1 MSSLQAVALRDLL
14 KDEAD
19 TIPLDNLCVIDA
31 PENMNA
37 LQQLGTAAGKINVNG
52 KQFPP
57 VFDLT

>member
-1 MSSLQAVALRDLL
+1 MEELAAVRDLL

-19 TIPLDNLCVIDA
+19 TIPLDSLSARDA

-37 LQQLGTAAGKINVNG
+37 LQQLGTAVNVNG
-52 KQFPP
+52 KQFRP